1 MTGALNT
8 QPDLL
13 DGQFYVEDP
22 YSTYAWMRENE
33 PIYWDEV
40 NNLWA
45 VFRYDDIVAIEKDKA
60 TFKNGGQA
68 DNGYRP
74 GISSDPSI
82 IGLDD
87 PEHQVRRQLVARR
100 FTPRAVSG
108 FEEHVREVV
117 TEILDRAL
125 AAGTVDAVADMAAP
139 LPASMIGE
147 LIGFPD
153 DMVGKLQEW
162 SERTISLGGGP
173 RYFEDAGIIATFE
186 FAQAC
191 ADLYEEKKG
200 CPADDV
206 MSLWVDHEKAGLKD
220 SKAFGL
226 DQITSDCLLLLDGGA
241 ETTRTVIARTMLNLI
256 SRPDQWE
263 LMRNG
268 ADLTLAVE
276 EFIRFVT
283 PIHNMCRAATR
294 DVEFGGKLIKEGE
307 QVVLMYSSANRD
319 TDHFTN
325 PEELD
330 ITRDPNMH
338 LAFGFGTHF
347 CLGSNLARLEIRV
360 FFEEMIKRVKGWSLA
375 PGTAPVEMPNAFVF
389 GMREMMVVL
398 DPA

>member
-125 AAGTVDAVADMAAP
+125 AAGTVDAVGDMADP
-139 LPASMIGE
+139 RAS
-147 LIGFPD
+147 D
-153 DMVGKLQEW
+153 
-162 SERTISLGGGP
+162 
-173 RYFEDAGIIATFE
+173 
-186 FAQAC
+186 
-191 ADLYEEKKG
+191 
-200 CPADDV
+200 
-206 MSLWVDHEKAGLKD
+206 VDHAPAKVSQPGVNSQNAHACPVL
-220 SKAFGL
+220 SCF
-226 DQITSDCLLLLDGGA
+226 
-241 ETTRTVIARTMLNLI
+241 ARI
-256 SRPDQWE
+256 S
-263 LMRNG
+263 
-268 ADLTLAVE
+268 T
-276 EFIRFVT
+276 
-283 PIHNMCRAATR
+283 
-294 DVEFGGKLIKEGE
+294 
-307 QVVLMYSSANRD
+307 
-319 TDHFTN
+319 
-325 PEELD
+325 
-330 ITRDPNMH
+330 
-338 LAFGFGTHF
+338 
-347 CLGSNLARLEIRV
+347 
-360 FFEEMIKRVKGWSLA
+360 KREHPPS
-375 PGTAPVEMPNAFVF
+375 
-389 GMREMMVVL
+389 
-398 DPA
+398 

>member
-1 MTGALNT
+1 MTGAVNT

-100 FTPRAVSG
+100 FTPRAVAG

-147 LIGFPD
+147 LIGFPE

-206 MSLWVDHEKAGLKD
+206 MSLWVDHEKTGLKD

-294 DVEFGGKLIKEGE
+294 DV
-307 QVVLMYSSANRD
+307 
-319 TDHFTN
+319 
-325 PEELD
+325 
-330 ITRDPNMH
+330 
-338 LAFGFGTHF
+338 
-347 CLGSNLARLEIRV
+347 
-360 FFEEMIKRVKGWSLA
+360 
-375 PGTAPVEMPNAFVF
+375 
-389 GMREMMVVL
+389 
-398 DPA
+398 